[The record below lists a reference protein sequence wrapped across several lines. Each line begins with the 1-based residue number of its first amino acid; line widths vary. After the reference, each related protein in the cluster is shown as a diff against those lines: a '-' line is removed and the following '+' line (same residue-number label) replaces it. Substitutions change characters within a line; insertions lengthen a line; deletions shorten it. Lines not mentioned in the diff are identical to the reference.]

1 MLRQVTS
8 VENFR
13 GLHKELMND
22 EVVFAKK
29 SIVFGSNGSGKSSIS
44 ELFRT
49 LSIDS
54 GSPCNLRISTSV
66 LDSKPKKLKTGEILD
81 ISNIQVFNHFY
92 VEEKLRKFLDAS
104 GESET
109 IFKFGN
115 NADAATSQLAA
126 EEFVAL
132 YEARLESVSSA
143 DKDCNESLKQSV
155 ALFKEQVVE
164 ALNPIDPDKYS
175 TYRFDVRV
183 AKRHLAKN
191 GLKRLTTD
199 EYSHQFRTATMDA
212 PDTISAVSLPETSS
226 AKLLKQLRLATSQ
239 LTTAIVIQELA
250 ADPEVDNWVRL
261 GLRLH
266 NNESICKFCS
276 GRLTEDRKN
285 DLRKHFDDS
294 SNSIREEL
302 ARIASASTEEHSK
315 LESWTQKLPK
325 ISEFYPDLQRAA
337 DERISSILNWAKR
350 RQAELDIIKKL
361 IDIKLEKFYDPIE
374 LPNDFALEKSPIDD
388 LDELINDHNLRS
400 ADHSEA
406 VLKSADAIVEHLA
419 ERHSTQYKTADA
431 RIPRLAT
438 LAAKLN
444 DRLKHHENLGAH
456 YKAAQTDAAVMA
468 KSIDDDVKNV
478 FGRQDIDVKPSPD
491 ATGYVIA
498 RHGKPATHL
507 SEGER
512 KIIALSYF
520 LRSLEADDVDHN
532 NLVVVVDDPVSSL
545 DRENMY
551 AAFAWLNEKL
561 DHYPQSIVLTHDF
574 ELLRLYIVSTSNQRK
589 VSLRKIGGGDATEK
603 WFPRVN
609 FLELSRC
616 ENLSHPEQNI
626 QLKEFPAFLLQHN
639 SEYHYLFNKVVTT
652 ARSDGDDSLLPLVG
666 NASRRLLEGF
676 ATFEGPAGTSFQEKI
691 DMACKGK
698 VEDIVKNRVVKF
710 AHGQSHRENP
720 NPSTGVDLPTVRKEL
735 QALLD
740 LIRGCNSEHFERMC
754 KATQTTPDW

>member
-1 MLRQVTS
+1 MQS
-8 VENFR
+8 
-13 GLHKELMND
+13 K
-22 EVVFAKK
+22 
-29 SIVFGSNGSGKSSIS
+29 
-44 ELFRT
+44 
-49 LSIDS
+49 
-54 GSPCNLRISTSV
+54 ISTSS
-66 LDSKPKKLKTGEILD
+66 LNSKAKKVKTGEKLD
-81 ISNIQVFNHFY
+81 IANIQVFNHFY
-92 VEEKLRKFLDAS
+92 VEEKLREFLDAS

-109 IFKFGN
+109 IFKFGD

-126 EEFVAL
+126 EEFIAH
-132 YEARLESVSSA
+132 YKARLKSVSSA
-143 DKDCNESLKQSV
+143 DKDCKESLKRSLS
-155 ALFKEQVVE
+155 LFKEQVVE
-164 ALNPIDPDKYS
+164 ALNVVDPDKYS
-175 TYRFDVRV
+175 SYRFDVRV
-183 AKRHLAKN
+183 AKRHLDKN
-191 GLKRLTTD
+191 GLKSLNTD
-199 EYSHQFRTATMDA
+199 DYGHHFRTATMDA
-212 PDTISAVSLPETSS
+212 PDTISAVVLPETSS

-250 ADPEVDNWVRL
+250 ADQEVDDWVRL

-266 NNESICKFCS
+266 NNESVCKFCS
-276 GRLTEDRKN
+276 GLLTEDRKV

-294 SNSIREEL
+294 SNLVREEL
-302 ARIASASTEEHSK
+302 ARIAATSAAERSK
-315 LESWTQKLPK
+315 LESWVQDLPK
-325 ISEFYPDLQRAA
+325 KSEFYPDLQQAA
-337 DERISSILNWAKR
+337 DEHISRILNWATR
-350 RQAELDIIKKL
+350 RRDELDNIMKL
-361 IDIKLEKFYDPIE
+361 VERKIEKFYEPLD
-374 LPNDFALEKSPIDD
+374 LPNDFRLEDAPIDD
-388 LDELINDHNLRS
+388 LEQLINAHNLRS
-400 ADHSEA
+400 ADHAEA
-406 VLKSADAIVEHLA
+406 ALNSANAIVEHLA
-419 ERHSTQYKTADA
+419 ERHSTQYKIADA
-431 RIPRLAT
+431 RVPRLAD
-438 LAAKLN
+438 LQAKLSA
-444 DRLKHHENLGAH
+444 RLQHHEDRAAH

-478 FGRQDIDVKPSPD
+478 FGRQDIDVRPSSD

-498 RHGKPATHL
+498 RHGLPATNL

-520 LRSLEADDVDHN
+520 VRSLEADDVDQD

-574 ELLRLYIVSTSNQRK
+574 ELLRLYTVSTSNQRK
-589 VSLRKIGGGDATEK
+589 ASLKKIGGGNAAEK

-616 ENLSHPEQNI
+616 ENFSHPEQNI
-626 QLKEFPAFLLQHN
+626 QLQEFPVFLLQHN

-698 VEDIVKNRVVKF
+698 VDDIVKNRVVKF

-735 QALLD
+735 QTLLG